1 MVPTLEAKITRQILY
16 SAVPPIGIASARL
29 AMLPPVELRAGCW
42 DAPRLDRLRGRGRE
56 THLYSSGYSL
66 PLNPTCGLA
75 TRDASLGFSGGRA
88 LERPVHIRLCLRCQ
102 EMT

>member
-1 MVPTLEAKITRQILY
+1 MVPTLEAKITRQMLY

-56 THLYSSGYSL
+56 THLYSTGYSL
-66 PLNPTCGLA
+66 PLNPSVDSRQGRRVRASAAEGLSNA
-75 TRDASLGFSGGRA
+75 PFIYASA
-88 LERPVHIRLCLRCQ
+88 CVVKK
-102 EMT
+102 